1 MSRLLINPTAVIL
14 LFISILALVHGTYRH
29 HRSYDHHPLHVT
41 TSPVLDVESIKQ
53 QGGESFVS
61 TVLPTQCGNFN
72 VQIWSLPQDMYELC
86 AHHAHIH
93 HWQFEHTQPNPPNTA
108 YERPRA
114 AQYSHAV
121 DTGAA
126 ATNPY
131 PHGGIQAQQSEPV
144 AAATNPYPHRGIQ
157 AQQSEPVAAA

>member
-1 MSRLLINPTAVIL
+1 MSQLLINPTAVIL

-29 HRSYDHHPLHVT
+29 HRSYDHPLHVT
-41 TSPVLDVESIKQ
+41 TSAVLDVESIKQ

-108 YERPRA
+108 YERHMA
-114 AQYSHAV
+114 AEHL
-121 DTGAA
+121 DAA

-131 PHGGIQAQQSEPV
+131 PHGGIQAQQSEPALDV
-144 AAATNPYPHRGIQ
+144 LTYASRISHDTQ
-157 AQQSEPVAAA
+157 SQQDVDTLKGKQ